1 MTGQTIA
8 TSLDDKAHI
17 IKIDV
22 SDMLSVVEKVPD
34 MFAEMMSML
43 SADTQ
48 QIQGDFDNVV
58 ISGMGGSAIGA
69 DIVAKIASDASVP
82 INVIR
87 NYDLPGYC
95 GKRTLFIAASYSGN
109 TEETLSAYKQALSK
123 GCTVVA
129 ITSGGELLESA
140 NTIGL
145 PVFCVPSGFQPRAA
159 LPYLLLPMIHIF
171 ERAGIKKNLIEQL
184 DETLAVVSAL
194 KDTIGSQVKTENNP
208 AKQLAVKIAGT
219 FPLVFGSASGSDT
232 AAYRWKCQF
241 NENSKMTALSNSFP
255 ELNHNE
261 IVNLGELSVTSGYS
275 LILLRDKYDS
285 LRLGKRF
292 EITKDILRDVFKNN
306 MFEVWA
312 HGESKI
318 ARMIYL
324 CYFGDYV
331 SVYAAI
337 ASGVDPSQ
345 IRSINKLKEELL
357 KA

>member
-194 KDTIGSQVKTENNP
+194 KDTIGSQ
-208 AKQLAVKIAGT
+208 
-219 FPLVFGSASGSDT
+219 
-232 AAYRWKCQF
+232 
-241 NENSKMTALSNSFP
+241 
-255 ELNHNE
+255 E
-261 IVNLGELSVTSGYS
+261 IG
-275 LILLRDKYDS
+275 R
-285 LRLGKRF
+285 
-292 EITKDILRDVFKNN
+292 
-306 MFEVWA
+306 A
-312 HGESKI
+312 H
-318 ARMIYL
+318 
-324 CYFGDYV
+324 V
-331 SVYAAI
+331 
-337 ASGVDPSQ
+337 
-345 IRSINKLKEELL
+345 
-357 KA
+357 